1 MSRLPFLSRGK
12 LHVVET
18 DNANTKRL
26 IGQYW
31 GDAVAHFR
39 ATGDTSRLDR
49 YRNRAIAGHPF
60 EVDPEVIEDFL
71 FETDFDFQ
79 ELYEP

>member
-39 ATGDTSRLDR
+39 ATGTRPGLTGIGTERSRGTR
-49 YRNRAIAGHPF
+49 SRSIRR
-60 EVDPEVIEDFL
+60 
-71 FETDFDFQ
+71 
-79 ELYEP
+79 